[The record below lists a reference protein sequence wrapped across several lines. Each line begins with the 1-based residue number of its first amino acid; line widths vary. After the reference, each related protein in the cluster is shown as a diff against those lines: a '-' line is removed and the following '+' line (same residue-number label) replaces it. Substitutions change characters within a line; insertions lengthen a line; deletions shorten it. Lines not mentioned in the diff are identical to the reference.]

1 MDNKEK
7 IKRLYQLKKE
17 VEKSDNT
24 LLLNQ
29 INEVIKK
36 IYSDYIVLSFIGHF
50 SSGKSSLINKICDE
64 DILPSSPIPTTSNT
78 AQIIKDSVDL
88 IRINMDNQTYSDVE
102 SYETVKKVNTLN
114 TDIESVEIHK
124 QNLVFPEGTVIQDTP
139 GIDATFKNHEQST
152 MKYLL
157 ISDIVFYTVEY
168 NHVNAEKN
176 FSQIKMMNEL
186 GVPVVL
192 LINQVDKHDENEILF
207 TAFKE
212 KVEQNINMWN
222 LNVEAI
228 YYTSIYACEH
238 NQFDQL
244 KGQLNQQ
251 VDDLT
256 ADRDDFYDRI
266 IDYIERAQ
274 INYLNQRKDG
284 LLEQLEVDEADISHA
299 LDELHIQ
306 QSLNSEQQLLMQ
318 NDRTEQLI
326 KEVRNIVKNAY
337 LIPFELREKIGA
349 MLETF
354 ATNYKVGGFF
364 NKQAK
369 LESIQNEKIDSVIEM
384 LNDLLDKQI
393 NFQLKNYYEQYM
405 KYSEKPALL
414 NDIYYHITKENV
426 KALIKPQPE
435 VTKEYVLIYS
445 EQLKTFIEKEI
456 VQQQKV
462 WLEKFIKSINMSKLN
477 TTNHTSDKS
486 ILFDDYLNNEK
497 LMESVTTKNYMH
509 YYIHLEESI
518 DKLIDRRYVTLSIN
532 ETDEVVNKQNI
543 INDRKD
549 RLDSLNI
556 EVYETFKTVDYFK
569 ADMRKLEQQL
579 DRIHNDETK
588 IVVFGAFSAGKSAL
602 INALL
607 QERVLVSSPN
617 PTTASITELY
627 YGQQHFVTFK
637 TEDMLLDKLNGISG
651 SVSENMNTIESWIV
665 KNKNKIDYFSDED
678 KSFASGVIKQYHHY
692 KAYLSNEQT
701 IEIDKNEIDKY
712 TAQDEHATFVNR
724 IKIGLENDFL
734 KNKVIIDSPGI
745 GSTNSRH
752 TMETTEII
760 ADSDLLIYVSY
771 YNHVFTEKDKAFL
784 SYLNEIE
791 VMNEASENFFVINAV
806 DLRKND
812 EELVAVEDYL
822 RTELDQL
829 NIEDRIYSVSSKQ
842 ALGGYDERFNVF
854 TEAIEH
860 FVDST
865 SKIQKIHQFNSN
877 ASRIVRSAQ
886 FMTDDY
892 KAYIAKQNRRNLQ
905 YDVWQKEPPLEW
917 NIVSRVLSDIK
928 QLLHEQVSYLRDK
941 MKIQLYDIIK
951 SEVNTSQKLN
961 IIEKSFKASVESKL
975 LNEFQ
980 FIVPRIN
987 KAAIQSYRDETSLT
1001 KAALIEYEIA
1011 EDIVFDSFIL
1021 KLNQMKLS
1029 PIVNEIEQ
1037 LVFPVVKEKQLK
1049 NMNSR
1054 NELFENIHAQS
1065 MTVINQVLL
1074 KYESYIITEIEDGI
1088 EVLETHID
1096 EKNKDIAE
1104 EIIEKRA
1111 TTIDDCVISEIKRAL
1126 DQLEVNS

>member
-36 IYSDYIVLSFIGHF
+36 VYSDYIVLSFIGHF

-78 AQIIKDSVDL
+78 AQIIRDNIDL

-102 SYETVKKVNTLN
+102 SYATVKKVNTLN

-124 QNLVFPEGTVIQDTP
+124 QNLAFPEGTVIQDTP

-192 LINQVDKHDENEILF
+192 LINQIDKHDENEILF

-212 KVEQNINMWN
+212 KVEQNIKMWN

-228 YYTSIYACEH
+228 YYTSIYASEH

-244 KGQLNQQ
+244 KEQLNQQ
-251 VDDLT
+251 VNDLT
-256 ADRDDFYDRI
+256 ADRDFYNRI

-274 INYLNQRKDG
+274 INYLNQRKDR
-284 LLEQLEVDEADISHA
+284 LLELLEVDEADISHA

-318 NDRTEQLI
+318 DNRTEQLL

-393 NFQLKNYYEQYM
+393 NFQLKSYYEQYM
-405 KYSEKPALL
+405 KYSEQPALL
-414 NDIYYHITKENV
+414 DDIYYHITKEDV
-426 KALIKPQPE
+426 KALSKPQPE
-435 VTKEYVLIYS
+435 VTKEYILIYS
-445 EQLKTFIEKEI
+445 EQLKTFIEKKI

-532 ETDEVVNKQNI
+532 ETDEVVNKQSI

-549 RLDSLNI
+549 RQDSLNI

-569 ADMRKLEQQL
+569 SDMRKLEAQL

-607 QERVLVSSPN
+607 QERILISSPN

-637 TEDMLLDKLNGISG
+637 TEDMLLNKLNGISC
-651 SVSENMNTIESWIV
+651 SVSENMNTIESWIE
-665 KNKNKIDYFSDED
+665 KNKNKINDFSDED

-692 KAYLSNEQT
+692 KAYLSNGQT

-712 TAQDEHATFVNR
+712 TAQDEHAAFVNR

-734 KNKVIIDSPGI
+734 KNKVIIDSPGT

-854 TEAIEH
+854 AEAIEH

-886 FMTDDY
+886 FMRDDY

-941 MKIQLYDIIK
+941 MKIQLYDVIK

-961 IIEKSFKASVESKL
+961 MIEKSFKASVESKL

-1021 KLNQMKLS
+1021 KLNQMKLN

-1054 NELFENIHAQS
+1054 NELFENIHEQS

-1074 KYESYIITEIEDGI
+1074 KYESYIITEIENGI
-1088 EVLETHID
+1088 GALETHID
-1096 EKNKDIAE
+1096 EKNKNISE

-1111 TTIDDCVISEIKRAL
+1111 TSIDDSVISEIKSAL
-1126 DQLEVNS
+1126 KQLEMNS

>member
-1 MDNKEK
+1 MDNKEQ

-36 IYSDYIVLSFIGHF
+36 VYSDYIVLSFIGHF

-78 AQIIKDSVDL
+78 AQIIRDNIDL
-88 IRINMDNQTYSDVE
+88 IRINMDNQTYSDVK
-102 SYETVKKVNTLN
+102 SYATVKKVNTLN

-124 QNLVFPEGTVIQDTP
+124 QNLAFPEGTVIQDTP

-192 LINQVDKHDENEILF
+192 LINQIDKHDENEILF

-212 KVEQNINMWN
+212 KVEQNIKMWN

-228 YYTSIYACEH
+228 YYTSIYASEH

-244 KGQLNQQ
+244 KEQLNQQ
-251 VDDLT
+251 VNDLT
-256 ADRDDFYDRI
+256 ADRDFYNSI

-274 INYLNQRKDG
+274 INYLNQRKDR

-318 NDRTEQLI
+318 DNRTEQLL

-405 KYSEKPALL
+405 KYSEQPALL
-414 NDIYYHITKENV
+414 DDIYYHITKEDV
-426 KALIKPQPE
+426 KALSKPQPE
-435 VTKEYVLIYS
+435 VTKEYILIYS
-445 EQLKTFIEKEI
+445 EQLKTFIEKKI

-532 ETDEVVNKQNI
+532 ETDEVVNKQSI

-549 RLDSLNI
+549 RQDSLNI

-569 ADMRKLEQQL
+569 SDMRKLEAQL

-607 QERVLVSSPN
+607 QERILISSPN

-637 TEDMLLDKLNGISG
+637 TEDMLLNKLNGISC
-651 SVSENMNTIESWIV
+651 SVSENMNTIESWIE
-665 KNKNKIDYFSDED
+665 KNKNKINDFSDED

-692 KAYLSNEQT
+692 KAYLSNGQT

-712 TAQDEHATFVNR
+712 TAQDEHAAFVNR

-734 KNKVIIDSPGI
+734 KNKVIIDSPGT

-854 TEAIEH
+854 AEAIEH

-941 MKIQLYDIIK
+941 MKIQLYDVIK

-961 IIEKSFKASVESKL
+961 MIEKSFKASVESKL

-1021 KLNQMKLS
+1021 KLNQMKLN

-1054 NELFENIHAQS
+1054 NELFENIHEQS

-1074 KYESYIITEIEDGI
+1074 KYESYIITEIENGI
-1088 EVLETHID
+1088 GALETHID
-1096 EKNKDIAE
+1096 EKNRNISE

-1111 TTIDDCVISEIKRAL
+1111 TSIDDSVISEIKSAL
-1126 DQLEVNS
+1126 KQLEMNS

>member
-1 MDNKEK
+1 MDNKEQ

-36 IYSDYIVLSFIGHF
+36 VYSDYIVLSFIGHF

-78 AQIIKDSVDL
+78 AQIIRDNIDL

-102 SYETVKKVNTLN
+102 SYATVKKVNTLN

-124 QNLVFPEGTVIQDTP
+124 QNLAFPEGTVIQDTP

-192 LINQVDKHDENEILF
+192 LINQIDKHDENEILF

-212 KVEQNINMWN
+212 KVEQNIKMWN

-228 YYTSIYACEH
+228 YYTSIYASEH

-244 KGQLNQQ
+244 KEQLNQQ
-251 VDDLT
+251 VNELT
-256 ADRDDFYDRI
+256 ADRDFYNRI

-274 INYLNQRKDG
+274 INYLNQRKDR

-318 NDRTEQLI
+318 DNRTEQLL

-405 KYSEKPALL
+405 KYSEQPALL
-414 NDIYYHITKENV
+414 DDIYYHITKEDV
-426 KALIKPQPE
+426 KALSKPQPE
-435 VTKEYVLIYS
+435 VTKEYILIYS
-445 EQLKTFIEKEI
+445 EQLKTFIEKKI

-532 ETDEVVNKQNI
+532 ETDEVVNKQSI
-543 INDRKD
+543 INDRKG
-549 RLDSLNI
+549 RQDSLNI

-569 ADMRKLEQQL
+569 SDMRKLEAQL

-607 QERVLVSSPN
+607 QERILISSPN

-637 TEDMLLDKLNGISG
+637 TEDMLLNKLNGISC
-651 SVSENMNTIESWIV
+651 SVSENMNTIESWIE
-665 KNKNKIDYFSDED
+665 KNKNKINDFSDED

-692 KAYLSNEQT
+692 KAYLSNGQT

-712 TAQDEHATFVNR
+712 TAQDEHAAFVNR

-734 KNKVIIDSPGI
+734 KNKVIIDSPGT

-854 TEAIEH
+854 AEAIEH

-886 FMTDDY
+886 FMRDDY
-892 KAYIAKQNRRNLQ
+892 KAYIAKKNRRNLQ

-941 MKIQLYDIIK
+941 MKIQLYDVIK

-961 IIEKSFKASVESKL
+961 MIEKSFKASVESKL

-1021 KLNQMKLS
+1021 KLNQMKLN

-1054 NELFENIHAQS
+1054 NELFENIHEQS

-1074 KYESYIITEIEDGI
+1074 KYESYIITEIENGI
-1088 EVLETHID
+1088 GALETHID
-1096 EKNKDIAE
+1096 EKNKNISE

-1111 TTIDDCVISEIKRAL
+1111 TSIDDSVISEIKSAL
-1126 DQLEVNS
+1126 KQLEMNS

>member
-1 MDNKEK
+1 MDNNEK

-124 QNLVFPEGTVIQDTP
+124 QNLAFPTGTVLQDTP

-157 ISDIVFYTVEY
+157 ISDIVYYTVEY

-192 LINQVDKHDENEILF
+192 VINQIDKHDENEIIF
-207 TAFKE
+207 AEFKE
-212 KVEQNINMWN
+212 KVEQNIKMWN

-228 YYTSIYACEH
+228 YYTTIYTSEH
-238 NQFDQL
+238 NQFDLL
-244 KGQLNQQ
+244 KKQLNQH
-251 VDDLT
+251 VNTLNT
-256 ADRDDFYDRI
+256 DRNRFYNRI

-284 LLEQLEVDEADISHA
+284 LLAQLEVDEADISHA
-299 LDELHIQ
+299 LDQLHLQ

-318 NDRTEQLI
+318 DDRTEQLI

-354 ATNYKVGGFF
+354 AANYKVGGFF

-369 LESIQNEKIDSVIEM
+369 LKSIQEEKVDNVIEM

-405 KYSEKPALL
+405 KYSEQPALL
-414 NDIYYHITKENV
+414 NEIYYHITEDDIKP
-426 KALIKPQPE
+426 LIKQQPE
-435 VTKEYVLIYS
+435 VTKDYVITYS
-445 EQLKTFIEKEI
+445 EQLRTFIEQKI
-456 VQQQKV
+456 VRQQKI

-477 TTNHTSDKS
+477 TANHTLDNH
-486 ILFDDYLNNEK
+486 ILFDDYLYNEK
-497 LMESVTTKNYMH
+497 LIESVTTKNYMH
-509 YYIHLEESI
+509 YYIHLDESI
-518 DKLIDRRYVTLSIN
+518 DKLIDRTYITLSI
-532 ETDEVVNKQNI
+532 DENVEVANRQNVNNDNI
-543 INDRKD
+543 DHS
-549 RLDSLNI
+549 DSLKV
-556 EVYETFKTVDYFK
+556 EVYEAFKKVDYFK
-569 ADMRKLEQQL
+569 TDMRKLEEQL

-607 QERVLVSSPN
+607 QEKILISSPN

-637 TEDMLLDKLNGISG
+637 TEDMLLNKLNGISG
-651 SVSENMNTIESWIV
+651 SVSENMNTIESWIE
-665 KNKNKIDYFSDED
+665 KNKNKINEFSDED
-678 KSFASGVIKQYHHY
+678 KSFASGVINKYQQY
-692 KAYLSNEQT
+692 KAYLSDGQT

-712 TAQDEHATFVNR
+712 TAQDEHAAFVNR
-724 IKIGLENDFL
+724 IKIGIENDFL
-734 KNKVIIDSPGI
+734 KNKVIIDSPGT

-760 ADSDLLIYVSY
+760 ADSDLLIYVFY

-784 SYLNEIE
+784 TYLNEIE

-806 DLRKND
+806 DLRKDD
-812 EELVAVEDYL
+812 EELVTVENYL

-829 NIEDRIYSVSSKQ
+829 NIDDSIYPVSSKQ
-842 ALGGYDERFNVF
+842 AIGGYDERFNVF
-854 TEAIEH
+854 VEAIEH

-865 SKIQKIHQFNSN
+865 SKIQKINQFNIN

-886 FMTDDY
+886 SISDDY
-892 KAYIAKQNRRNLQ
+892 KAYITQQERRNAQ
-905 YDVWQKEPPLEW
+905 YDEWQKEFPLES
-917 NIVSRVLSDIK
+917 NMVSRISDDLK
-928 QLLHEQVSYLRDK
+928 QVLHEQVSYLQDK

-951 SEVNTSQKLN
+951 TEVNTSQKLN
-961 IIEKSFKASVESKL
+961 RIEKSFKASVESKL

-1001 KAALIEYEIA
+1001 QTALIEQEIT
-1011 EDIVFDSFIL
+1011 EDIAFDSFVL
-1021 KLNQMKLS
+1021 KLNQMKLN
-1029 PIVNEIEQ
+1029 PIVNDVER
-1037 LVFPVVKEKQLK
+1037 LVFPAVKKKQLK

-1054 NELFENIHAQS
+1054 NELFENIHEQS
-1065 MTVINQVLL
+1065 MEIIKKVIQ
-1074 KYESYIITEIEDGI
+1074 KYESYIATEIENGI
-1088 EVLETHID
+1088 DVIEIHIH
-1096 EKNKDIAE
+1096 EKNKKIAA
-1104 EIIEKRA
+1104 EIIEKRSI
-1111 TTIDDCVISEIKRAL
+1111 TIDDSVISEIKSAL

>member
-1 MDNKEK
+1 MDNKEQ

-36 IYSDYIVLSFIGHF
+36 VYSDYIVLSFIGHF

-124 QNLVFPEGTVIQDTP
+124 QNLAFPEGTVIQDTP

-176 FSQIKMMNEL
+176 FRQIKMMNEL

-212 KVEQNINMWN
+212 KVEQNIKMWN

-228 YYTSIYACEH
+228 YYTSIYASEH

-244 KGQLNQQ
+244 KEQLNQQ
-251 VDDLT
+251 VNDLT
-256 ADRDDFYDRI
+256 ADRDFYNRI

-274 INYLNQRKDG
+274 INYLNQRKDR

-318 NDRTEQLI
+318 DNRTEQLL

-405 KYSEKPALL
+405 KYSEQPALL
-414 NDIYYHITKENV
+414 DDIYYHITKEDV
-426 KALIKPQPE
+426 KALSKPQPE
-435 VTKEYVLIYS
+435 VTKEYILIYS
-445 EQLKTFIEKEI
+445 EQLKTFIEKKI

-532 ETDEVVNKQNI
+532 ETDEVVNKQSI
-543 INDRKD
+543 INDRKG
-549 RLDSLNI
+549 RQDSLNI

-569 ADMRKLEQQL
+569 SDMRKLEAQL

-607 QERVLVSSPN
+607 QERILISSPN

-637 TEDMLLDKLNGISG
+637 TEDMLLNKLNGISC
-651 SVSENMNTIESWIV
+651 SVSENMNTIESWIE
-665 KNKNKIDYFSDED
+665 KNKNKINDFSDED

-692 KAYLSNEQT
+692 KAYLSNGQT

-712 TAQDEHATFVNR
+712 TAQDEHAAFVNR

-734 KNKVIIDSPGI
+734 KNKVIIDSPGT

-854 TEAIEH
+854 AEAIEH

-886 FMTDDY
+886 FMRDDY

-941 MKIQLYDIIK
+941 MKIQLYDVIK

-961 IIEKSFKASVESKL
+961 MIEKSFKASVESKL

-1021 KLNQMKLS
+1021 KLNQMKLN

-1054 NELFENIHAQS
+1054 NELFENIHEQS

-1074 KYESYIITEIEDGI
+1074 KYESYIITEIENGI
-1088 EVLETHID
+1088 GALETHID
-1096 EKNKDIAE
+1096 EKNKNISE

-1111 TTIDDCVISEIKRAL
+1111 TSIDDSVISEIKSAL
-1126 DQLEVNS
+1126 KQLEMNS

>member
-1 MDNKEK
+1 MDNKEQ

-36 IYSDYIVLSFIGHF
+36 VYSDYIVLSFIGHF

-78 AQIIKDSVDL
+78 AQIIRDNIDL

-102 SYETVKKVNTLN
+102 SYATVKKVNTLN

-124 QNLVFPEGTVIQDTP
+124 QNLAFPEGTVIQDTP

-192 LINQVDKHDENEILF
+192 LINQIDKHDENEILF

-212 KVEQNINMWN
+212 KVEQNIKMWN

-228 YYTSIYACEH
+228 YYTSIYASEH

-244 KGQLNQQ
+244 KEQLNQQ
-251 VDDLT
+251 VNELT
-256 ADRDDFYDRI
+256 ADRDFYNRI

-274 INYLNQRKDG
+274 INYLNQRKDR

-306 QSLNSEQQLLMQ
+306 QSLNSEQQLLIQ
-318 NDRTEQLI
+318 DNRTEQLL

-405 KYSEKPALL
+405 KYSEQPALL
-414 NDIYYHITKENV
+414 DDIYYHITKEDV
-426 KALIKPQPE
+426 KALSKPQPE
-435 VTKEYVLIYS
+435 VTKEYILIYS
-445 EQLKTFIEKEI
+445 EQLKTFIEKKI

-532 ETDEVVNKQNI
+532 ETDEVVNKQSI
-543 INDRKD
+543 INDRKG
-549 RLDSLNI
+549 RQDSLNI

-569 ADMRKLEQQL
+569 SDMRKLEAQL

-607 QERVLVSSPN
+607 QERILISSPN

-637 TEDMLLDKLNGISG
+637 TEDMLLNKLNGISC
-651 SVSENMNTIESWIV
+651 SVSENMNTIESWIE
-665 KNKNKIDYFSDED
+665 KNKNKINDFSDED

-692 KAYLSNEQT
+692 KAYLSNGQT

-712 TAQDEHATFVNR
+712 TAQDEHAAFVNR

-734 KNKVIIDSPGI
+734 KNKVIIDSPGT

-854 TEAIEH
+854 AEAIEH

-886 FMTDDY
+886 FMRDDY

-941 MKIQLYDIIK
+941 MKIQLYDVIK

-961 IIEKSFKASVESKL
+961 MIEKSFKASVESKL

-1021 KLNQMKLS
+1021 KLNQMKLN

-1054 NELFENIHAQS
+1054 NELFENIHEQS

-1074 KYESYIITEIEDGI
+1074 KYESYIITEIENGI
-1088 EVLETHID
+1088 GALETHID
-1096 EKNKDIAE
+1096 EKNKNISE

-1111 TTIDDCVISEIKRAL
+1111 TSIDDSVISEIKSAL
-1126 DQLEVNS
+1126 KQLEMNS

>member
-1 MDNKEK
+1 MDNKEQ

-36 IYSDYIVLSFIGHF
+36 VYSDYIVLSFIGHF

-78 AQIIKDSVDL
+78 AQIIRDNIDL

-102 SYETVKKVNTLN
+102 SYATVKKVNTLN

-124 QNLVFPEGTVIQDTP
+124 QNLAFPEGTVIQDTP

-192 LINQVDKHDENEILF
+192 LINQIDKHDENEILF

-212 KVEQNINMWN
+212 KVEQNIKMWN

-228 YYTSIYACEH
+228 YYTSIYASEH

-244 KGQLNQQ
+244 KEQLNQQ
-251 VDDLT
+251 VNELT
-256 ADRDDFYDRI
+256 ADRDFYNRI

-274 INYLNQRKDG
+274 INYLNQRKDR

-318 NDRTEQLI
+318 DNSTEQLL

-405 KYSEKPALL
+405 KYSEQPALL
-414 NDIYYHITKENV
+414 DDIYYHITKEDV
-426 KALIKPQPE
+426 KALSKPQPE
-435 VTKEYVLIYS
+435 VTKEYILIYS
-445 EQLKTFIEKEI
+445 EQLKTFIEKKI

-532 ETDEVVNKQNI
+532 ETDEVVNKQSI
-543 INDRKD
+543 INDRKG
-549 RLDSLNI
+549 RQDSLNI

-569 ADMRKLEQQL
+569 SDMRKLEAQL

-607 QERVLVSSPN
+607 QERILISSPN

-637 TEDMLLDKLNGISG
+637 TEDMLLNKLNGISC
-651 SVSENMNTIESWIV
+651 SVSENMNTIESWIE
-665 KNKNKIDYFSDED
+665 KNKNKINDFSDED

-692 KAYLSNEQT
+692 KAYLSNGQT

-712 TAQDEHATFVNR
+712 TAQDEHAAFVNR

-734 KNKVIIDSPGI
+734 KNKVIIDSPGT

-812 EELVAVEDYL
+812 EELVTVEDYL

-854 TEAIEH
+854 AEAIEH

-886 FMTDDY
+886 FMRDDY

-917 NIVSRVLSDIK
+917 NIVSRVSSDIK

-941 MKIQLYDIIK
+941 MKIQLYDVIK

-961 IIEKSFKASVESKL
+961 MIEKSFKASVESKL

-1021 KLNQMKLS
+1021 KLNQMKLN

-1054 NELFENIHAQS
+1054 NELFENIHEQS

-1074 KYESYIITEIEDGI
+1074 KYESYIITEIENGI
-1088 EVLETHID
+1088 GALETHID
-1096 EKNKDIAE
+1096 EKNKNISE

-1111 TTIDDCVISEIKRAL
+1111 TSIDDSVISEIKSAL
-1126 DQLEVNS
+1126 KQLEMNS

>member
-1 MDNKEK
+1 MDNKEQ

-36 IYSDYIVLSFIGHF
+36 VYSDYIVLSFIGHF

-78 AQIIKDSVDL
+78 AQIIRDNIDL

-102 SYETVKKVNTLN
+102 SYATVKKVNTLN

-124 QNLVFPEGTVIQDTP
+124 QNLAFPEGTVIQDTP

-192 LINQVDKHDENEILF
+192 LINQIDKHDENEILF

-212 KVEQNINMWN
+212 KVEQNIKMWN

-228 YYTSIYACEH
+228 YYTSIYASEH

-244 KGQLNQQ
+244 KEQLNQQ
-251 VDDLT
+251 VNELT
-256 ADRDDFYDRI
+256 ADRDFYNRI

-274 INYLNQRKDG
+274 INYLNQRKDR
-284 LLEQLEVDEADISHA
+284 LLELLEVDEADISHA

-318 NDRTEQLI
+318 DNRTEQLL

-405 KYSEKPALL
+405 KYSEQPALL
-414 NDIYYHITKENV
+414 DDIYYHITKEDV
-426 KALIKPQPE
+426 KALSKPQPE
-435 VTKEYVLIYS
+435 VTKEYILIYS
-445 EQLKTFIEKEI
+445 EQLKTFIEKKI

-532 ETDEVVNKQNI
+532 ETDEVVNKQSI
-543 INDRKD
+543 INDRKG
-549 RLDSLNI
+549 RQDSLNI

-569 ADMRKLEQQL
+569 SDMRKLEAQL

-607 QERVLVSSPN
+607 QERILISSPN

-637 TEDMLLDKLNGISG
+637 TEDMLLNKLNGISC
-651 SVSENMNTIESWIV
+651 SVSENMNTIESWIE
-665 KNKNKIDYFSDED
+665 KNKNKINDFSDED

-692 KAYLSNEQT
+692 KAYLSNGQT

-712 TAQDEHATFVNR
+712 TAQDEHAAFVNR

-734 KNKVIIDSPGI
+734 KNKVIIDSPGT

-854 TEAIEH
+854 AEAIEH

-886 FMTDDY
+886 FMRDDY

-941 MKIQLYDIIK
+941 MKIQLYDVIK

-961 IIEKSFKASVESKL
+961 MIEKSFKASVESKL

-1021 KLNQMKLS
+1021 KLNQMKLN

-1054 NELFENIHAQS
+1054 NELFENIHEQS

-1074 KYESYIITEIEDGI
+1074 KYESYIITEIENGI
-1088 EVLETHID
+1088 GALETHID
-1096 EKNKDIAE
+1096 EKNKNISE

-1111 TTIDDCVISEIKRAL
+1111 TSIDDSVISEIKSAL
-1126 DQLEVNS
+1126 KQLEMNS

>member
-1 MDNKEK
+1 MDNKEQ

-36 IYSDYIVLSFIGHF
+36 VYSDYIVLSFIGHF

-78 AQIIKDSVDL
+78 AQIIRDNIDL

-102 SYETVKKVNTLN
+102 SYATVKKVNTLN

-124 QNLVFPEGTVIQDTP
+124 QNLAFPEGTVIQDTP

-192 LINQVDKHDENEILF
+192 LINQIDKHDENEILF

-212 KVEQNINMWN
+212 KVEQNIKMWN

-228 YYTSIYACEH
+228 YYTSIYASEH

-244 KGQLNQQ
+244 KEQLNQQ
-251 VDDLT
+251 VNELT
-256 ADRDDFYDRI
+256 ADRDFYNRI

-274 INYLNQRKDG
+274 INYLNQRKDR

-306 QSLNSEQQLLMQ
+306 QSLNSEQQLLIQ
-318 NDRTEQLI
+318 DNRTEQLL

-405 KYSEKPALL
+405 KYSEQPALL
-414 NDIYYHITKENV
+414 DDIYYHITKEDV
-426 KALIKPQPE
+426 KALSKPQPE
-435 VTKEYVLIYS
+435 VTKEYILIYS
-445 EQLKTFIEKEI
+445 EQLKTFIEKKI

-532 ETDEVVNKQNI
+532 ETDEVVNKQSI
-543 INDRKD
+543 INDRKG
-549 RLDSLNI
+549 RQDSLNI

-569 ADMRKLEQQL
+569 SDMRKLEAQL

-607 QERVLVSSPN
+607 QERILISSPN

-637 TEDMLLDKLNGISG
+637 TEDMLLNKLNGISC
-651 SVSENMNTIESWIV
+651 SVSENMNTIESWIE
-665 KNKNKIDYFSDED
+665 KNKNKINDFSDED

-692 KAYLSNEQT
+692 KAYLSNGQT

-712 TAQDEHATFVNR
+712 TAQDEHAAFVNR

-734 KNKVIIDSPGI
+734 KNKVIIDSPGT

-854 TEAIEH
+854 AEAIEH

-886 FMTDDY
+886 FMRDDY

-941 MKIQLYDIIK
+941 MKIQLYDVIK

-1021 KLNQMKLS
+1021 KLNQMKLN

-1054 NELFENIHAQS
+1054 NELFENIHEQS

-1074 KYESYIITEIEDGI
+1074 KYESYIITEIENGI
-1088 EVLETHID
+1088 GALETHID
-1096 EKNKDIAE
+1096 EKNKNISE

-1111 TTIDDCVISEIKRAL
+1111 TSIDDSIISEIKSAL
-1126 DQLEVNS
+1126 KQLELNS

>member
-36 IYSDYIVLSFIGHF
+36 VYSDYIVLSFIGHF

-78 AQIIKDSVDL
+78 AQIIRDNIDL

-102 SYETVKKVNTLN
+102 SYATVKKVNTLN

-124 QNLVFPEGTVIQDTP
+124 QNLAFPEGTVIQDTP

-192 LINQVDKHDENEILF
+192 LINQIDKHDENEILF

-212 KVEQNINMWN
+212 KVEQNIKMWN

-228 YYTSIYACEH
+228 YYTSIYASEH

-244 KGQLNQQ
+244 KEQLNQQ
-251 VDDLT
+251 VNDLT
-256 ADRDDFYDRI
+256 ADRDFYNRI

-274 INYLNQRKDG
+274 INYLNQRKDR
-284 LLEQLEVDEADISHA
+284 LLEQLEVDEAEISHA

-318 NDRTEQLI
+318 DNRTEQLL

-405 KYSEKPALL
+405 KYSEQPALL
-414 NDIYYHITKENV
+414 DDIYYHITKEDV
-426 KALIKPQPE
+426 KALSKPQPE
-435 VTKEYVLIYS
+435 VTKEYILIYS
-445 EQLKTFIEKEI
+445 EQLKTFIEKKI

-532 ETDEVVNKQNI
+532 ETDEVVNKQSI

-549 RLDSLNI
+549 RQDSLNI

-569 ADMRKLEQQL
+569 SDMRKLEAQL

-607 QERVLVSSPN
+607 QERILISSPN

-637 TEDMLLDKLNGISG
+637 TEDMLLNKLNGISC
-651 SVSENMNTIESWIV
+651 SVSENMNTIESWIE
-665 KNKNKIDYFSDED
+665 KNKNKINDFSDED

-692 KAYLSNEQT
+692 KAYLSNGQT

-712 TAQDEHATFVNR
+712 TAQDEHAAFVNR

-734 KNKVIIDSPGI
+734 KNKVIIDSPGT

-854 TEAIEH
+854 AEAIEH

-941 MKIQLYDIIK
+941 MKIQLYDVIK

-961 IIEKSFKASVESKL
+961 MIEKSFKASVESKL

-1021 KLNQMKLS
+1021 KLNQMKLN

-1054 NELFENIHAQS
+1054 NELFENIHEQS

-1074 KYESYIITEIEDGI
+1074 KYESYIITEIENGI
-1088 EVLETHID
+1088 GALETHID
-1096 EKNKDIAE
+1096 EKNKNISE

-1111 TTIDDCVISEIKRAL
+1111 TSIDDSVISEIKSAL
-1126 DQLEVNS
+1126 KQLEMNS

>member
-1 MDNKEK
+1 MDNNEK

-124 QNLVFPEGTVIQDTP
+124 QNLAFPEGTVIQDTP

-212 KVEQNINMWN
+212 KVEQNIKMWN

-228 YYTSIYACEH
+228 YFTSIYACEH

-256 ADRDDFYDRI
+256 ADRDGFYDRI

-274 INYLNQRKDG
+274 INYLKQRKDG
-284 LLEQLEVDEADISHA
+284 LLEQLEVDEADIFQA
-299 LDELHIQ
+299 LDQLHIQ

-337 LIPFELREKIGA
+337 LIPFELRERIGT

-369 LESIQNEKIDSVIEM
+369 LESIQNEKIDNVIEM

-445 EQLKTFIEKEI
+445 EQLKAFIEKEI
-456 VQQQKV
+456 VQQQKG

-477 TTNHTSDKS
+477 TEKYTSDKS
-486 ILFDDYLNNEK
+486 LLFDDYLNNEK
-497 LMESVTTKNYMH
+497 LIESVTTKNYMH

-518 DKLIDRRYVTLSIN
+518 DKLIDRTYVTLSVN
-532 ETDEVVNKQNI
+532 ETDEVMNKQNI

-549 RLDSLNI
+549 RLGSLNV

-579 DRIHNDETK
+579 DRIHNGETK

-692 KAYLSNEQT
+692 KARLSNGQT

-712 TAQDEHATFVNR
+712 TAQDEHAAFVNR

-812 EELVAVEDYL
+812 EELITVENYL
-822 RTELDQL
+822 RAELNQL
-829 NIEDRIYSVSSKQ
+829 NIVDSIYSVSSKQ
-842 ALGGYDERFNVF
+842 AIDGYDERFNVF
-854 TEAIEH
+854 AEAIEH
-860 FVDST
+860 FVDAT
-865 SKIQKIHQFNSN
+865 SKIQKINQFNSN

-892 KAYIAKQNRRNLQ
+892 KAYIAKINRRNLQ
-905 YDVWQKEPPLEW
+905 YDMWQKEPPLEM
-917 NIVSRVLSDIK
+917 NIVSRVSSDLNH
-928 QLLHEQVSYLRDK
+928 LLHEQVSYLRDK

-961 IIEKSFKASVESKL
+961 IIEKSFKTSVESKL

-980 FIVPRIN
+980 FIVPRLN
-987 KAAIQSYRDETSLT
+987 KAALQSYRDETSLT
-1001 KAALIEYEIA
+1001 KTALIEYEIA
-1011 EDIVFDSFIL
+1011 EDIAFDSFIL

-1037 LVFPVVKEKQLK
+1037 LVFPVIKEKLLK

-1065 MTVINQVLL
+1065 MKVINQVLL
-1074 KYESYIITEIEDGI
+1074 KYERYIATLLEDGI

-1111 TTIDDCVISEIKRAL
+1111 TTIDDRVISEIKRAL
-1126 DQLEVNS
+1126 DQLEVKS

>member
-1 MDNKEK
+1 MDNKEQ

-29 INEVIKK
+29 INELIKK

-549 RLDSLNI
+549 RLDSLNV

-692 KAYLSNEQT
+692 KAYLSNGQT

-1054 NELFENIHAQS
+1054 NELFENIHVQS

>member
-1 MDNKEK
+1 MDNKEQ

-36 IYSDYIVLSFIGHF
+36 VYSDYIVLSFIGHF

-78 AQIIKDSVDL
+78 AQIIRDNIDL

-102 SYETVKKVNTLN
+102 SYATVKKVNTLN

-124 QNLVFPEGTVIQDTP
+124 QNLAFPEGTVIQDTP

-192 LINQVDKHDENEILF
+192 LINQIDKHDENEILF

-212 KVEQNINMWN
+212 KVEQNIKMWN

-228 YYTSIYACEH
+228 YYTSIYASEH

-244 KGQLNQQ
+244 KEQLNQQ
-251 VDDLT
+251 VNELT
-256 ADRDDFYDRI
+256 ADRDFYNRI

-274 INYLNQRKDG
+274 INYLNQRKDR

-318 NDRTEQLI
+318 DNSTEQLL

-405 KYSEKPALL
+405 KYSEQPALL
-414 NDIYYHITKENV
+414 DDIYYHITKEDV
-426 KALIKPQPE
+426 KALSKPQPE
-435 VTKEYVLIYS
+435 VTKEYILIYS
-445 EQLKTFIEKEI
+445 EQLKTFIEKKI

-532 ETDEVVNKQNI
+532 ETDEVVNKQSI
-543 INDRKD
+543 INDRKG
-549 RLDSLNI
+549 RQDSLNI

-569 ADMRKLEQQL
+569 SDMRKLEAQL

-607 QERVLVSSPN
+607 QERILISSPN

-637 TEDMLLDKLNGISG
+637 TEDMLLNKLNGISC
-651 SVSENMNTIESWIV
+651 SVSENMNTIESWIE
-665 KNKNKIDYFSDED
+665 KNKNKINDFSDED

-692 KAYLSNEQT
+692 KAYLSNGQT

-712 TAQDEHATFVNR
+712 TAQDEHAAFVNR

-734 KNKVIIDSPGI
+734 KNKVIIDSPGT

-854 TEAIEH
+854 AEAIEH

-886 FMTDDY
+886 FMRDDY

-941 MKIQLYDIIK
+941 MKIQLYDVIK

-961 IIEKSFKASVESKL
+961 MIEKSFKASVESKL

-1021 KLNQMKLS
+1021 KLNQMKLN

-1054 NELFENIHAQS
+1054 NELFENIHEQS

-1074 KYESYIITEIEDGI
+1074 KYESYIITEIENGI
-1088 EVLETHID
+1088 GALETHID
-1096 EKNKDIAE
+1096 EKNKNISE

-1111 TTIDDCVISEIKRAL
+1111 TSIDDSVISEIKSAL
-1126 DQLEVNS
+1126 KQLEMNS

>member
-1 MDNKEK
+1 MDNKEQ

-36 IYSDYIVLSFIGHF
+36 VYSDYIVLSFIGHF

-78 AQIIKDSVDL
+78 AQIIRDNIDL
-88 IRINMDNQTYSDVE
+88 IRINMDNQTYSDVK
-102 SYETVKKVNTLN
+102 SYATVKKVNTLN

-124 QNLVFPEGTVIQDTP
+124 QNLAFPEGTVIQDTP

-192 LINQVDKHDENEILF
+192 LINQIDKHDENEILF

-212 KVEQNINMWN
+212 KVEQNIKMWN

-228 YYTSIYACEH
+228 YYTSIYASEH

-244 KGQLNQQ
+244 KEQLNQQ
-251 VDDLT
+251 VNDLT
-256 ADRDDFYDRI
+256 ADRDFYNRI

-274 INYLNQRKDG
+274 INYLNQRKDR

-318 NDRTEQLI
+318 DNRTEQLL

-405 KYSEKPALL
+405 KYSEQPALL
-414 NDIYYHITKENV
+414 DDIYYHITKEDV
-426 KALIKPQPE
+426 KALSKPQPE
-435 VTKEYVLIYS
+435 VTKEYILIYS
-445 EQLKTFIEKEI
+445 EQLKTFIEKKI

-532 ETDEVVNKQNI
+532 ETDEVVNKQSI

-549 RLDSLNI
+549 RQDSLNI

-569 ADMRKLEQQL
+569 SDMRKLEAQL

-607 QERVLVSSPN
+607 QERILISSPN

-637 TEDMLLDKLNGISG
+637 TEDMLLNKLNGISC
-651 SVSENMNTIESWIV
+651 SVSENMNTIESWIE
-665 KNKNKIDYFSDED
+665 KNKNKINDFSDED

-692 KAYLSNEQT
+692 KAYLSNGQT

-712 TAQDEHATFVNR
+712 TAQDEHAAFVNR

-734 KNKVIIDSPGI
+734 KNKVIIDSPGT

-854 TEAIEH
+854 AEAIEH

-941 MKIQLYDIIK
+941 MKIQLYDVIK

-961 IIEKSFKASVESKL
+961 MIEKSFKASVESKL

-1021 KLNQMKLS
+1021 KLNQMKLN

-1054 NELFENIHAQS
+1054 NELFENIHEQS

-1074 KYESYIITEIEDGI
+1074 KYESYIITEIENGI
-1088 EVLETHID
+1088 GALETHID
-1096 EKNKDIAE
+1096 EKNRNISE

-1111 TTIDDCVISEIKRAL
+1111 TSIDDSVISEIKSAL
-1126 DQLEVNS
+1126 KQLEMNS

>member
-1 MDNKEK
+1 MDNKEQ

-36 IYSDYIVLSFIGHF
+36 VYSDYIVLSFIGHF

-124 QNLVFPEGTVIQDTP
+124 QNLAFPEGTVIQDTP

-176 FSQIKMMNEL
+176 FRQIKMMNEL

-212 KVEQNINMWN
+212 KVEQNIKMWN

-228 YYTSIYACEH
+228 YYTSIYASEH

-244 KGQLNQQ
+244 KEQLNQQ
-251 VDDLT
+251 VNDLT
-256 ADRDDFYDRI
+256 ADRDFYNRI

-274 INYLNQRKDG
+274 INYLNQRKDR

-318 NDRTEQLI
+318 DNRTEQLL

-405 KYSEKPALL
+405 KYSEQPALL
-414 NDIYYHITKENV
+414 DDIYYHITKEDV
-426 KALIKPQPE
+426 KALSKPQPE
-435 VTKEYVLIYS
+435 VTKEYILIYS
-445 EQLKTFIEKEI
+445 EQLKTFIEKKI

-532 ETDEVVNKQNI
+532 ETDEVVNKQSI
-543 INDRKD
+543 INDRKG
-549 RLDSLNI
+549 RQDSLNI

-569 ADMRKLEQQL
+569 SDMRKLEAQL

-607 QERVLVSSPN
+607 QERILISSPN

-637 TEDMLLDKLNGISG
+637 TEDMLLNKLNGISC
-651 SVSENMNTIESWIV
+651 SVSENMNTIESWIE
-665 KNKNKIDYFSDED
+665 KNKNKINDFSDED

-692 KAYLSNEQT
+692 KAYLSNGQT

-712 TAQDEHATFVNR
+712 TAQDEHAAFVNR

-734 KNKVIIDSPGI
+734 KNKVIIDSPGT

-842 ALGGYDERFNVF
+842 ALGSYDERFNVF
-854 TEAIEH
+854 AEAIEH

-877 ASRIVRSAQ
+877 TSRIVRSAQ

-941 MKIQLYDIIK
+941 MKIQLYDVIK

-961 IIEKSFKASVESKL
+961 MIEKSFKASVESKL

-1021 KLNQMKLS
+1021 KLNQMKLN

-1054 NELFENIHAQS
+1054 NELFENIHEQS

-1074 KYESYIITEIEDGI
+1074 KYESYIITEIENGI
-1088 EVLETHID
+1088 GALETHID
-1096 EKNKDIAE
+1096 EKNKNISE

-1111 TTIDDCVISEIKRAL
+1111 TSIDDSVISEIKSAL
-1126 DQLEVNS
+1126 KQLEMNS

>member
-1 MDNKEK
+1 MDNKEQ

-36 IYSDYIVLSFIGHF
+36 VYSNYIVLSFIGHF

-102 SYETVKKVNTLN
+102 SYATVKKVNTLN

-124 QNLVFPEGTVIQDTP
+124 QNLAFPEGTVIQDTP

-192 LINQVDKHDENEILF
+192 LINQIDKHDENEILF

-212 KVEQNINMWN
+212 KVEQNIKMWN

-228 YYTSIYACEH
+228 YYTSIYASEH

-244 KGQLNQQ
+244 KEQLNQQ
-251 VDDLT
+251 VNDLT
-256 ADRDDFYDRI
+256 ADRDFYNRI

-274 INYLNQRKDG
+274 INYLNQRKDR

-318 NDRTEQLI
+318 DNRTEQLL

-405 KYSEKPALL
+405 KYSEQPALL
-414 NDIYYHITKENV
+414 DDIYYHITKEDV
-426 KALIKPQPE
+426 KALSKPQPE
-435 VTKEYVLIYS
+435 VTKEYILIYS
-445 EQLKTFIEKEI
+445 EQLKTFIEKKI

-532 ETDEVVNKQNI
+532 ETDEVVNKQSI

-549 RLDSLNI
+549 RQDSLNI

-569 ADMRKLEQQL
+569 SDMRKLEAQL

-607 QERVLVSSPN
+607 QERILISSPN

-637 TEDMLLDKLNGISG
+637 TEDMLLNKLNGISC
-651 SVSENMNTIESWIV
+651 SVSENMNTIESWIE
-665 KNKNKIDYFSDED
+665 KNKNKINDFSDED

-692 KAYLSNEQT
+692 KAYLSNGQT

-712 TAQDEHATFVNR
+712 TAQDEHAAFVNR

-734 KNKVIIDSPGI
+734 KNKVIIDSPGT

-854 TEAIEH
+854 AEAIEH

-941 MKIQLYDIIK
+941 MKIQLYDVIK

-961 IIEKSFKASVESKL
+961 MIEKSFKASVESKL

-1021 KLNQMKLS
+1021 KLNQMKLN

-1054 NELFENIHAQS
+1054 NELFENIHEQS

-1074 KYESYIITEIEDGI
+1074 KYESYIITEIENGI
-1088 EVLETHID
+1088 GALETHID
-1096 EKNKDIAE
+1096 EKNRNISE

-1111 TTIDDCVISEIKRAL
+1111 TSIDDSVISEIKSAL
-1126 DQLEVNS
+1126 KQLEMNS

>member
-1 MDNKEK
+1 MDNKEQ

-36 IYSDYIVLSFIGHF
+36 VYSDYIVLSFIGHF

-78 AQIIKDSVDL
+78 AQIIRDNIDL

-102 SYETVKKVNTLN
+102 SYATVKKVNTLN

-124 QNLVFPEGTVIQDTP
+124 QNLAFPEGTVIQDTP

-192 LINQVDKHDENEILF
+192 LINQIDKHDENEILF

-212 KVEQNINMWN
+212 KVEQNIKMWN

-228 YYTSIYACEH
+228 YYTSIYASEH

-244 KGQLNQQ
+244 KEQLNQQ
-251 VDDLT
+251 VNELT
-256 ADRDDFYDRI
+256 ADRDFYNRI

-274 INYLNQRKDG
+274 INYLNQRKDR

-318 NDRTEQLI
+318 DNRTEQLL

-405 KYSEKPALL
+405 KYSEQPALL
-414 NDIYYHITKENV
+414 DDIYYHITKEDV
-426 KALIKPQPE
+426 KALSKPQPE
-435 VTKEYVLIYS
+435 VTKEYILIYS
-445 EQLKTFIEKEI
+445 EQLKTFIEKKI

-532 ETDEVVNKQNI
+532 ETDEVVNKQSI
-543 INDRKD
+543 INDRKG
-549 RLDSLNI
+549 RQDSLNI

-569 ADMRKLEQQL
+569 SDMRKLEAQL

-607 QERVLVSSPN
+607 QERILISSPN

-637 TEDMLLDKLNGISG
+637 TEDMLLNKLNGISC
-651 SVSENMNTIESWIV
+651 SVSENMNTIESWIE
-665 KNKNKIDYFSDED
+665 KNKNKINDFSDED

-692 KAYLSNEQT
+692 KAYLSNGQT

-712 TAQDEHATFVNR
+712 TAQDEHAAFVNR

-734 KNKVIIDSPGI
+734 KNKVIIDSPGT

-854 TEAIEH
+854 AEAIEH

-886 FMTDDY
+886 FMRDDY

-941 MKIQLYDIIK
+941 MKIQLYDVIK

-961 IIEKSFKASVESKL
+961 MIEKSFKASVESKL

-1001 KAALIEYEIA
+1001 KPALIEYEIA

-1021 KLNQMKLS
+1021 KLNQMKLN

-1054 NELFENIHAQS
+1054 NELFENIHEQS

-1074 KYESYIITEIEDGI
+1074 KYESYIITEIENGI
-1088 EVLETHID
+1088 GALETHID
-1096 EKNKDIAE
+1096 EKNKNISE

-1111 TTIDDCVISEIKRAL
+1111 TSIDDSVISEIKSAL
-1126 DQLEVNS
+1126 KQLEMNS

>member
-1 MDNKEK
+1 MDNKEQ

-36 IYSDYIVLSFIGHF
+36 VYSDYIVLSFIGHF

-78 AQIIKDSVDL
+78 AQIIRDNIDL

-102 SYETVKKVNTLN
+102 SYATVKKVNTLN

-124 QNLVFPEGTVIQDTP
+124 QNLAFPEGTVIQDTP

-192 LINQVDKHDENEILF
+192 LINQIDKHDENEILF

-212 KVEQNINMWN
+212 KVEQNIKMWN

-228 YYTSIYACEH
+228 YYTSIYASEH

-244 KGQLNQQ
+244 KEQLNQQ
-251 VDDLT
+251 VNELT
-256 ADRDDFYDRI
+256 ADRDFYNRI

-274 INYLNQRKDG
+274 INYLNQRKDR

-318 NDRTEQLI
+318 DNSTEQLL

-405 KYSEKPALL
+405 KYSEQPALL
-414 NDIYYHITKENV
+414 DDIYYHITKEDV
-426 KALIKPQPE
+426 KALSKPQPE
-435 VTKEYVLIYS
+435 VTKEYILIYS
-445 EQLKTFIEKEI
+445 EQLKTFIEKKI

-532 ETDEVVNKQNI
+532 ETDEVVNKQSI
-543 INDRKD
+543 INDRKG
-549 RLDSLNI
+549 RQDSLNI

-569 ADMRKLEQQL
+569 SDMRKLEAQL

-607 QERVLVSSPN
+607 QERILISSPN

-637 TEDMLLDKLNGISG
+637 TEDMLLNKLNGISC
-651 SVSENMNTIESWIV
+651 SVSENMNTIESWIE
-665 KNKNKIDYFSDED
+665 KNKNKINDFSDED

-692 KAYLSNEQT
+692 KAYLSNGQT

-712 TAQDEHATFVNR
+712 TAQDEHAAFVNR

-734 KNKVIIDSPGI
+734 KNKVIIDSPGT

-854 TEAIEH
+854 AEAIEH

-886 FMTDDY
+886 FMRDDY

-941 MKIQLYDIIK
+941 MKIQLYDVIK

-1021 KLNQMKLS
+1021 KLNQMKLN

-1054 NELFENIHAQS
+1054 NELFENIHEQS

-1074 KYESYIITEIEDGI
+1074 KYESYIITEIENGI
-1088 EVLETHID
+1088 GALETHID
-1096 EKNKDIAE
+1096 EKNKNISE

-1111 TTIDDCVISEIKRAL
+1111 TSIDDSIISEIKSAL
-1126 DQLEVNS
+1126 KQLEMNS

>member
-1 MDNKEK
+1 MDNKEQ

-36 IYSDYIVLSFIGHF
+36 VYSDYIVLSFIGHF

-78 AQIIKDSVDL
+78 AQIIRDNIDL

-102 SYETVKKVNTLN
+102 SYATVKKVNTLN

-124 QNLVFPEGTVIQDTP
+124 QNLAFPEGTVIQDTP

-192 LINQVDKHDENEILF
+192 LINQIDKHDENEILF

-212 KVEQNINMWN
+212 KVEQNIKMWN

-228 YYTSIYACEH
+228 YYTSIYASEH

-244 KGQLNQQ
+244 KEQLNQQ
-251 VDDLT
+251 VNELT
-256 ADRDDFYDRI
+256 ADRDFYNRI

-274 INYLNQRKDG
+274 INYLNQRKDR

-318 NDRTEQLI
+318 DNRTEQLL

-405 KYSEKPALL
+405 KYSEQPALL
-414 NDIYYHITKENV
+414 DDIYYHITKEDV
-426 KALIKPQPE
+426 KALSKPQPE
-435 VTKEYVLIYS
+435 VTKEYILIYS
-445 EQLKTFIEKEI
+445 EQLKTFIEKKI

-532 ETDEVVNKQNI
+532 ETDEVVNKQSI
-543 INDRKD
+543 INDRKG
-549 RLDSLNI
+549 RQDSLNI

-569 ADMRKLEQQL
+569 SDMRKLEAQL

-607 QERVLVSSPN
+607 QERILISSPN

-637 TEDMLLDKLNGISG
+637 TEDMLLNKLNGISC
-651 SVSENMNTIESWIV
+651 SVSENMNTIESWIE
-665 KNKNKIDYFSDED
+665 KNKNKINDFSDED

-692 KAYLSNEQT
+692 KAYLSNGQT

-712 TAQDEHATFVNR
+712 TAQDEHAAFVNR

-734 KNKVIIDSPGI
+734 KNKVIIDSPGT

-854 TEAIEH
+854 AEAIEH

-886 FMTDDY
+886 FMRDDY

-941 MKIQLYDIIK
+941 MKIQLYDVIK

-961 IIEKSFKASVESKL
+961 MIEKSFKASVESKL

-1021 KLNQMKLS
+1021 KLNQMKLN

-1054 NELFENIHAQS
+1054 NELFENIHEQS

-1074 KYESYIITEIEDGI
+1074 KYESYIITEIENGI
-1088 EVLETHID
+1088 GALETHID
-1096 EKNKDIAE
+1096 EKNKNISE

-1111 TTIDDCVISEIKRAL
+1111 TSIDDSVISEIKSAL
-1126 DQLEVNS
+1126 KQLEMNS